1 MLISS
6 KTTLCQGCFQTFGGL
21 CTCTYNIVNLY
32 IVIPY
37 LLTYFIICVLSVTVI
52 LLQCGSYCH
61 KNKFLLNIPGNKAH
75 SDSGLVGS
83 LLQISELSV
92 STPPLTADAYIPGE
106 ARRVLNEPNDIKEP
120 RE

>member
-6 KTTLCQGCFQTFGGL
+6 KTTLCQGCLQTFGGL

-37 LLTYFIICVLSVTVI
+37 LLLLLSVFCLVTVI
-52 LLQCGSYCH
+52 LLQCGSFCH
-61 KNKFLLNIPGNKAH
+61 KNKSPLNIPGNKAH

-83 LLQISELSV
+83 LLQSSELSV

-106 ARRVLNEPNDIKEP
+106 ARRVLNEPHDIKVL